1 MEETKLTFKSS
12 LKDQY
17 DIEKHANGEEHVEQR
32 NSANNYKHSDPVHGN
47 NSSEEFNY
55 RRTLVKN
62 SYDEYGI
69 NEIVSIEFYIISK
82 TKIYILFPLLLIFT
96 VGIIPLLARW
106 NIRLKMY
113 LFYTKIEDDV
123 SNFLS
128 FRRERIIIYYNNQEE
143 SLFGS

>member
-12 LKDQY
+12 LKDQC
-17 DIEKHANGEEHVEQR
+17 DIEKHVSGEEHVEQR
-32 NSANNYKHSDPVHGN
+32 NSANNYQHFDPAHGH

-62 SYDEYGI
+62 TYDEYGI

-96 VGIIPLLARW
+96 AGIIPLLARW

-113 LFYTKIEDDV
+113 LYYTKIEDDV

-128 FRRERIIIYYNNQEE
+128 FKVERIIIYYNHQEE
-143 SLFGS
+143 SSFGS